1 MVRKHL
7 PTKYYGLVLAEEY
20 EIVYFFVGIGMA
32 QTYTVTASTSVVLIS
47 TLQSPHTIVYLSS
60 VSYPGHI
67 VGIRYTSSSANIINT
82 PIIVSTTQGISFYDG
97 TFSTLINQPLGS
109 VSIASRGPTG
119 WQVLNNQGFQ
129 DVLSN
134 AYLNSMSSTWAFA
147 NTVSSVFEAV
157 STIQNVA
164 FINVSKNFVALG
176 TNSFQGTI
184 TIGNTAYFFSTAIT
198 LGNANISTGI
208 IGRGPVTMFSTL
220 SIGGPLSLIDTGSV
234 TGDLTVGNTL
244 FVQNTLALQEG
255 AILPRNFSTLSMT
268 TNTLTVGS
276 GIQVAGTLSVGTSFT
291 TLGSVSTTGS
301 MFVYGNVTQ
310 GTGDVRVGKDLTVMG
325 PTEFKSIYT
334 EATRVLSEVYTSTVE
349 VTRSLSSLGPLF
361 SVSSISVSGPTLL
374 QDSLYVSSQVL
385 VHSNVGVAETFYASS
400 IRVSNQLDIGGYL
413 FTQDDTTV
421 KSLSTSQD
429 VYVGGSLFV
438 TGSTFIQGSISTL
451 QSFAV
456 WNDLRTNNALVV
468 NSNVFVEGALST
480 ISSLSVEGTVSGTSI
495 YLDGTLFLRSSLGVG
510 GIFSTASISATT
522 QLIRATNLKVKSYV
536 TTSSLNAH
544 TLRTFNQQFDGPV
557 YVATEAFN
565 APNFSTLNL
574 VVGGSAYIA
583 STIFISSFLKTPS
596 LYASSF
602 SVYGTGLLLGNSTTY
617 IKNQYAQ
624 SEQIFSTTGT
634 YTVPSNI
641 NSLLVYLWGAGGGGS
656 GDSNNPGLPTA
667 GAGAFV
673 TGYLTVTPSESL
685 SIVVGGAGQWNG
697 TVSTVG
703 GGGAGEGAGKGS
715 SGGGRSAVQRA
726 AADLVT
732 AGGGGGAA
740 AWNSEEYGIAGAA
753 TYSGT
758 SHPGTGARLSG
769 GGGGSQ
775 LAGGEG
781 GKSNTLAYAS
791 PGTLYYGGSGVAG
804 GGGGYYGGGGGG
816 YDITGGPAGGG
827 AGSSYITNP
836 AFTFI
841 FGYNSPDGTS
851 PPGTNV
857 PEYQSGVAKGGDP
870 FFNGGPGLVVIKA
883 LTSVTELFSTLQTE
897 PYVHFESRFHSSIVS
912 PSINTPYYSTNTNL
926 FVSSITATHFYG
938 DGTYLNNLTN
948 YQPNSLPKSIVAT
961 SSFYSDTFYANSA
974 LVNTN
979 SFQYYQQL
987 GNTIASTS
995 QFSISTITFVSSIDI
1010 MVTTGFD
1017 LNENNIAYNLGNTR
1031 WNYGNQPMMDGVALK
1046 VATNS
1051 NADDPLLI
1059 AVGQSSNPLRTI
1071 LWSRNGS
1078 NWNSIVTGGF
1088 NSGFG
1093 NDITYSSEL
1102 GRWIAVGEDTQGT
1115 IQYSSDGSNWNYA
1128 SNGFTIDLSPN
1139 FNNSVRWNPSTSNF
1153 VSVKGYALTNM
1164 TSIQIK
1170 TSSDGINWMDVSGY
1184 YNSSNQFIP
1193 DPFFYTNPVVD
1204 YGHFNDGVNPTRE
1217 NVWYIVFNMLP
1228 YSFSFRTLYSINGTS
1243 WYEYPSASNALNALA
1258 SPLYAV
1264 YSLNYIQDIGLWYI
1278 GGDYAYFSSDFRNW
1292 LPTNLST
1299 ISYYFGFNRTT
1310 STIYSGVGSFI
1321 GNNFRTTQGVNF
1333 STFFSSFQTELG
1345 FSTGIEA
1352 YGYPTG
1358 IFTAPNSLA
1367 QDRYSTNTLFVYGTR
1382 SKDSLA
1388 RVGPV
1393 FMTMVQPYSFPNP
1406 SYYFTPYDATNIFST
1421 SITSMAYSATPY
1433 NFDVVVTG
1441 DSRVSQQTIA
1451 RASNLNLYGQDYPG
1465 AMSQTFSSFVPAL
1478 IGGFS
1483 TTGYGVTYYNPSY
1496 EPNPVW
1502 LAVGDANIGQKTIQV
1517 SQDAINWYPTNND
1530 KGARYAARSITW
1542 GNFQR
1547 TNKIIIT
1554 GSDEASNRC
1563 ILIGDNTYTN
1573 WRSTIGVK
1581 GFSGK
1586 QANAAVITPDY
1597 CLVTGNRDIN
1607 SSENY
1612 TETIKYSAD
1621 TVVWRN
1627 VESGG
1632 FSHGGYGLAAKISPP
1647 VFVAGGSS
1655 KQGNQGTDTIKYSY
1669 NGQTWFN
1676 AIGGNTNLVTQ
1687 ILWADYLKM
1696 YLAGGDYGM
1705 NYSKDG
1711 KYWYPL
1717 STIYT
1722 GGCEAIR
1729 LIPDPYGKPMIWAG
1743 GYATGY
1749 YSFQSNYMTSYD
1761 GINWSTMY
1769 NPFYPPKVS
1778 AYQAYSSR
1786 SLVMFSNKYYMNT
1799 ALLHNAEGT
1808 YSGSII
1814 RYSSN
1819 LDTWF
1824 DTDLIPTPGTRI
1836 QCANLESGYTNT
1848 GAQILVALC
1857 GNSPYDP
1864 YYTMYY
1870 SLNGINFSPVTTP
1883 NTYQETLNM
1892 SGIKWANTSVG
1903 PKWLVVRYRP
1913 TQIWY
1918 SSNGQTWTQGGS
1930 VAGFFASFPTTLTYN
1945 QAQGR
1950 WYCTGSSDTSPS
1962 YAKMIY
1968 SDNGLNWYD
1977 IDTVGNTVLSN
1988 SLNTVIGMNTTNTL
2002 MPALSSII
2010 VAVGDSGFQSRSN
2023 IQWSYDGGIHF
2034 STGAS
2039 TFFGRATGVIYNEQR
2054 SSFFVTGTGS
2064 ESIIGDTIN
2073 VTDMSNVYK
2082 SSNGADWEPANTEFQ
2097 TAPFNTQV
2105 AVGIS
2110 LGFTTQRINYVE
2122 QFPTMTISTFTLYD
2136 RPQAFDG
2143 FRGSP
2148 TLRLTSSYLTFNET
2162 LYTNLSTQVMINTDT
2177 PYLDSALTVMGRTY
2191 ADNVN
2196 VVGTSF
2202 TVANNFTVSSLTVST
2217 LVLYSSLVSE
2227 GSIQS
2232 PYLSFNGTQPIANS
2246 IAQSS
2251 GLILNNLL
2259 LSSFTVGVNQLN
2271 PSYMF
2276 NVDGSTGTNSTIANT
2291 IVSVRSSISFISGTY
2306 TSTLVNLNNVFGI
2319 TENAQSV
2326 NTSNTLYSLSNGI
2339 SFNNIAFVTLSSQCI
2354 GIGTST
2360 PQYNFEVQ
2368 YPTVIQGNLITLTT
2382 TIGALR
2388 PSIQYF

>member
-1 MVRKHL
+1 
-7 PTKYYGLVLAEEY
+7 VLAEEY

-119 WQVLNNQGFQ
+119 WQVLNNQGFT
-129 DVLSN
+129 DILSN

-198 LGNANISTGI
+198 LGNANISTGM

-234 TGDLTVGNTL
+234 TGDLIVGNTL
-244 FVQNTLALQEG
+244 FVQNTLALQQG

-268 TNTLTVGS
+268 TDTLTVGS
-276 GIQVAGTLSVGTSFT
+276 GIQVAGTLSVGTSLT

-334 EATRVLSEVYTSTVE
+334 EGTRVLSEVYTNTVE
-349 VTRSLSSLGPLF
+349 VTRSLSSLGSLF

-413 FTQDDTTV
+413 FTQDDTIV

-456 WNDLRTNNALVV
+456 WGDYRTNNALVV
-468 NSNVFVEGALST
+468 NSNVFIEGALST

-495 YLDGTLFLRSSLGVG
+495 FMDGTVYLSSNLGVG

-557 YVATEAFN
+557 YIATEAFN
-565 APNFSTLNL
+565 APNFSTLDL
-574 VVGGSAYIA
+574 VVGGSAYIG

-596 LYASSF
+596 INTSSF
-602 SVYGTGLLLGNSTTY
+602 IVEGTGLLLGNSTTTITNLY
-617 IKNQYAQ
+617 TQ
-624 SEQIFSTTGT
+624 SEQTFSTTGT

-641 NSLLVYLWGAGGGGS
+641 NSLLVYLWGAGGGGC

-685 SIVVGGAGQWNG
+685 NILVGGAGQWNG

-740 AWNSEEYGIAGAA
+740 AWNSAGYGLGGAA
-753 TYSGT
+753 TYSGV
-758 SHPGTGARLSG
+758 SQSGTGARLSG
-769 GGGGSQ
+769 GAGGSQ
-775 LAGGEG
+775 VAGGAG
-781 GKSNTLAYAS
+781 GASNTVPYGSA
-791 PGTLYYGGSGVAG
+791 GTQYYGGSGVAG
-804 GGGGYYGGGGGG
+804 GGGGYYGGGGAG

-827 AGSSYITNP
+827 AGSSYITDP
-836 AFTFI
+836 AFRFI

-851 PPGTNV
+851 APGTNV
-857 PEYQSGVAKGGDP
+857 PQYQSGVAKGGEP
-870 FFNGGPGLVVIKA
+870 FLNGGPGLVVIKA
-883 LTSVTELFSTLQTE
+883 ITSVTERFSSLQVG
-897 PYVHFESRFHSSIVS
+897 PYVHLESRFHSSIVS
-912 PSINTPYYSTNTNL
+912 PSINNPYYSTNTSL
-926 FVSSITATHFYG
+926 FVSSITASYFYG
-938 DGTYLNNLTN
+938 DGTYLSNLTN
-948 YQPNSLPKSIVAT
+948 YQPTSLPKSIVAT
-961 SSFYSDTFYANSA
+961 SSFYTDTFYANSA
-974 LVNTN
+974 VVKTN

-995 QFSISTITFVSSIDI
+995 QFSISTITFVSSIDLMI
-1010 MVTTGFD
+1010 TTAFD

-1031 WNYGNQPMMDGVALK
+1031 WNYANRPMMDGYAIK

-1051 NADDPLLI
+1051 NADDPLLV

-1078 NWNSIVTGGF
+1078 NWNNIVTGGF
-1088 NSGFG
+1088 DSGGG
-1093 NDITYSSEL
+1093 NDITYSPEL
-1102 GRWIAVGEDTQGT
+1102 GRWIAVGEDTRGS
-1115 IQYSSDGSNWNYA
+1115 IQYSSDGSNWNYS
-1128 SNGFTIDLSPN
+1128 SNGFLVDVFPN
-1139 FNNSVRWNPSTSNF
+1139 FNNSVRWNPTTSNF
-1153 VSVKGYALTNM
+1153 VAVTTYTLTNPL
-1164 TSIQIK
+1164 SIQIK
-1170 TSSDGINWMDVSGY
+1170 TSSNGINWLDLSGY
-1184 YNSSNQFIP
+1184 YNSSNQFINTELS
-1193 DPFFYTNPVVD
+1193 FNYTSPVLS
-1204 YGHFNDGVNPTRE
+1204 YGYYNDGVIERN
-1217 NVWYIVFNMLP
+1217 NVWYIVYMRE
-1228 YSFSFRTLYSINGTS
+1228 YTSFSPYRTLYSVNGTT
-1243 WYEYPSASNALNALA
+1243 WYEYAAASNALNALPFLFNGTLFA
-1258 SPLYAV
+1258 
-1264 YSLNYIQDIGLWYI
+1264 LNYIEDIRLWYI
-1278 GGDYAYFSSDFRNW
+1278 GGETTYFSSDFRNW
-1292 LPTNLST
+1292 LPTTLS
-1299 ISYYFGFNRTT
+1299 SSPYYYSFNRTT
-1310 STIYSGVGSFI
+1310 STIYSGVASFI

-1333 STFFSSFQTELG
+1333 STFFSTPSELG

-1352 YGYPTG
+1352 YGFPTG
-1358 IFTAPNSLA
+1358 FFTGPNTLTADS
-1367 QDRYSTNTLFVYGTR
+1367 YSTNSIFVYGTR
-1382 SKDSLA
+1382 SKNFIT

-1393 FMTMVQPYSFPNP
+1393 FMPMVQDTLMSLPIYF
-1406 SYYFTPYDATNIFST
+1406 FTPYDVINIFST

-1433 NFDVVVTG
+1433 NFDLVVTG

-1451 RASNLNLYGQDYPG
+1451 RASNLNVYGQGYPG
-1465 AMSQTFSSFVPAL
+1465 ATSQTFSSFVPAL

-1483 TTGYGVTYYNPSY
+1483 TCGYGVTYYNPNY

-1502 LAVGDANIGQKTIQV
+1502 LAVGDANVGQKTIQV

-1530 KGARYAARSITW
+1530 KGVRYSARSITW
-1542 GNFQR
+1542 GNFQG
-1547 TNKIIIT
+1547 TNKIIVT

-1563 ILIGDNTYTN
+1563 ILVGDNTYTN

-1597 CLVTGNRDIN
+1597 CVVTGNRDIN

-1632 FSHGGYGLAAKISPP
+1632 FSNGGYGLAAKITPYA
-1647 VFVAGGSS
+1647 FVAGGSS
-1655 KQGNQGTDTIKYSY
+1655 KLGNQGTDTIKYSY
-1669 NGQTWFN
+1669 DGQTWYNSISGNNN
-1676 AIGGNTNLVTQ
+1676 AVYK
-1687 ILWADYLKM
+1687 ILWADYLKT
-1696 YLAGGDYGM
+1696 YFAGGSYGM

-1711 KYWYPL
+1711 KYWYTL

-1722 GGCEAIR
+1722 GACESIS
-1729 LIPDPYGKPMIWAG
+1729 LVPDPYGKPMIWAG
-1743 GYATGY
+1743 GYKTGLEA
-1749 YSFQSNYMTSYD
+1749 FQSNYMTSYD
-1761 GINWSTMY
+1761 GIYWSTVY
-1769 NPFYPPKVS
+1769 NPFISPKTSNTV
-1778 AYQAYSSR
+1778 AYSSR

-1799 ALLHNAEGT
+1799 QEYNRGGESPF
-1808 YSGSII
+1808 YSII
-1814 RYSSN
+1814 RYSTDF
-1819 LDTWF
+1819 DTWSN
-1824 DTDLIPTPGTRI
+1824 TDLIPSQFTRI
-1836 QCANLESGYTNT
+1836 QCGLLESGYTNT
-1848 GAQILVALC
+1848 GAQILVAGC
-1857 GNSPYDP
+1857 TNSPYDP

-1883 NTYQETLNM
+1883 NTYTSDMNLCAL
-1892 SGIKWANTSVG
+1892 KWVNTVTG
-1903 PKWLVVRYRP
+1903 PKWLAVQYRP

-1918 SSNGQTWTQGGS
+1918 SSDGQTWILGGS
-1930 VAGFFASFPTTLTYN
+1930 VPGFFASYPGGLTYN
-1945 QAQGR
+1945 QTQAR
-1950 WYCTGSSDTSPS
+1950 WYLTGASDTNPS
-1962 YAKMIY
+1962 YGKMIY
-1968 SDNGLNWYD
+1968 SDNGINWYN
-1977 IDTVGNTVLSN
+1977 INTVGNTVLSN
-1988 SLNTVIGMNTTNTL
+1988 SLNFVISADTTSKT

-2064 ESIIGDTIN
+2064 ESITSDTLNIFQ
-2073 VTDMSNVYK
+2073 MSNVYK
-2082 SSNGADWEPANTEFQ
+2082 SDDGADWMPVNSDLQ

-2110 LGFTTQRINYVE
+2110 LGFTTQRINYTE

-2202 TVANNFTVSSLTVST
+2202 TVANNFTVSSLTLST

-2251 GLILNNLL
+2251 GLIFNNLL

-2271 PSYMF
+2271 PSYML
-2276 NVDGSTGTNSTIANT
+2276 NVNGTAGTNSTIVNT

-2306 TSTLVNLNNVFGI
+2306 KSTLLNLNNVFGI
-2319 TENAQSV
+2319 TENRQSV

-2368 YPTVIQGNLITLTT
+2368 YPTIIQGNLISLAT